1 MRYEDL
7 ALEKMWQVTAGHP
20 YFLQLLCHGLVQR
33 QNRLGRGYVTV
44 ADVNECLDELLAAGE
59 AHFVYLWTEA
69 TAEERLVLAAL
80 GLVLSPAGQV
90 TAAQVRAC
98 LSEHGVATEPRAVE
112 TALQHLAL
120 RNVLAVQADG
130 DEPSGGRYRWRLG
143 LVGLWVRAYRP
154 LGRVV
159 EEVVG

>member
-1 MRYEDL
+1 M
-7 ALEKMWQVTAGHP
+7 
-20 YFLQLLCHGLVQR
+20 
-33 QNRLGRGYVTV
+33 
-44 ADVNECLDELLAAGE
+44 
-59 AHFVYLWTEA
+59 
-69 TAEERLVLAAL
+69 
-80 GLVLSPAGQV
+80 
-90 TAAQVRAC
+90 
-98 LSEHGVATEPRAVE
+98 SEHGVATEPRAVE